1 MSDYELQLLIR
12 ASPDKGCKVLYDTY
26 FNYVYAI
33 IFRILRGCG
42 SHEDVE
48 ECLVDTFVDVLEQIE
63 QVDESIK
70 SYIGTAAR
78 NHAINTC
85 RKLNTYTAHHV
96 PIDSIDELPAEH
108 DLVETVEKKE
118 YGQFLLQKIK
128 ALGEP
133 DATIMI
139 QKYYYQQKTKEIA
152 NLTGLTQSAVQMR
165 ISRAL
170 KKLKKELEGYEK

>member
-12 ASPDKGCKVLYDTY
+12 ASPEEGYKVLYEQY

-33 IFRILRGCG
+33 IFRILRGYG

-48 ECLVDTFVDVLEQIE
+48 ECLVDTFADVLAQIE
-63 QVDESIK
+63 QVDTSIR
-70 SYIGTAAR
+70 SYIGAAAR

-85 RKLNTYTAHHV
+85 RKLNTYTARHV
-96 PIDSIDELPAEH
+96 PIDSIGELPAEY
-108 DLVETVEKKE
+108 DLAETIEKKE

-133 DATIMI
+133 DATILI
-139 QKYYYQQKTKEIA
+139 QKYYYQRKIKEIA
-152 NLTGLTQSAVQMR
+152 ALTGLTQSAVQMR
-165 ISRAL
+165 CGRAL
-170 KKLKKELEGYEK
+170 KRLKKELEV

>member
-12 ASPDKGCKVLYDTY
+12 ASPDKGYKALYDTY

-48 ECLVDTFVDVLEQIE
+48 ECLVDTFVDVMEHIE
-63 QVDESIK
+63 QVTDAIK
-70 SYIGTAAR
+70 PYIGTAAR

-85 RKLNTYTAHHV
+85 RKLNTYTARHV
-96 PIDSIDELPAEH
+96 PIDTVGELPAEH
-108 DLVETVEKKE
+108 NLAETVEKKE

-133 DATIMI
+133 DATIII

-152 NLTGLTQSAVQMR
+152 DLTGLTQGAVQMR
-165 ISRAL
+165 CNRAL
-170 KKLKKELEGYEK
+170 KRLKKELEGV